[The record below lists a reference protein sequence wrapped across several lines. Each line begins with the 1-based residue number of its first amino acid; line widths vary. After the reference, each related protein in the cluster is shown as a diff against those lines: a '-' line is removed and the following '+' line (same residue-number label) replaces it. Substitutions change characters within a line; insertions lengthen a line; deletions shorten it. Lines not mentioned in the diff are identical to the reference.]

1 MYIDI
6 RLFSQRLRSEMD
18 RAGIDASTLAK
29 TLGFSKSAVSNWLNQ
44 KHGAQ
49 SYALELL
56 GSYFGVAPAWLAGA
70 IPDRTASPIR
80 QQHVAESEP
89 ATDNSS
95 SAEHSSEDNGSD
107 AAPAEQRFQTVAVRE
122 RPAQQQSIEEM
133 EFHLHEAIRTQT
145 FTEYNCEDITT
156 YLKGTSEFREFVHAI
171 IQYAQY
177 AVSQK

>member
-29 TLGFSKSAVSNWLNQ
+29 TLGFSKSSVSNWLNQ

-80 QQHVAESEP
+80 QQHVAEGEP
-89 ATDNSS
+89 TADNSS
-95 SAEHSSEDNGSD
+95 SADRSSEDNGSD
-107 AAPAEQRFQTVAVRE
+107 AAPAEQRLQTAAVRE
-122 RPAQQQSIEEM
+122 RPAQQQTIQEM
-133 EFHLHEAIRTQT
+133 ESLMHEAIRTQNLTEGNCTTIIT
-145 FTEYNCEDITT
+145 F
-156 YLKGTSEFREFVHAI
+156 LKGTSDFRSTLGSIAQI
-171 IQYAQY
+171 I
-177 AVSQK
+177 SNKM

>member
-18 RAGIDASTLAK
+18 RAGVDASTLAK
-29 TLGFSKSAVSNWLNQ
+29 TLGFSKSSVSNWLNQ

-80 QQHVAESEP
+80 QQHVAKGEP
-89 ATDNSS
+89 AADNSS
-95 SAEHSSEDNGSD
+95 SAERSSEDNTNPTS
-107 AAPAEQRFQTVAVRE
+107 AEQCPPGATLRE
-122 RPAQQQSIEEM
+122 QSEQSEIQQLLQSILYKASNTPGFSKGDCM
-133 EFHLHEAIRTQT
+133 VIS
-145 FTEYNCEDITT
+145 T
-156 YLKGTSEFREFVHAI
+156 YLDQPLVSRE
-171 IQYAQY
+171 
-177 AVSQK
+177 AVQTLILSQLDHRQNN